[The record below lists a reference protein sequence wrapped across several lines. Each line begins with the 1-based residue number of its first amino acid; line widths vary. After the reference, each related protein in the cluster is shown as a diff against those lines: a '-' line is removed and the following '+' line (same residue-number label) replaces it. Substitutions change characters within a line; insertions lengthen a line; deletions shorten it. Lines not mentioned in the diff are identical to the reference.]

1 MPRAEPQRA
10 RSACKAEVAP
20 PRPYRRASGAA
31 PHARSLPNCCSL
43 CERLKTT
50 WRAAR
55 HERDARRSAAAGGGG
70 VVLRRAAQPRARRR
84 VSRMPPGAVRC
95 SAATRLCC
103 SCAAA
108 SLRRST
114 CLCVRVSLCCC
125 HARAR
130 QERAAREAPRGTRH
144 RGASLTLIARLAA
157 IRRCSLRC
165 TFPDI
170 GAALTRRASPL
181 RHRLAAV
188 RRAAHDRAR
197 AGSGPRPP
205 RLGADAASLGVGH
218 PHLAGSCG
226 RLPRGAHPRRAL
238 LFSALTWHLLL

>member
-1 MPRAEPQRA
+1 MRTR
-10 RSACKAEVAP
+10 
-20 PRPYRRASGAA
+20 GAA
-31 PHARSLPNCCSL
+31 AARLRLAPLTPRGKNPCPGRSRNVQGARAKLRWSRHDRITAAPAPRHNTRSLPNCCSL

-144 RGASLTLIARLAA
+144 RGASLTLIARFAA
-157 IRRCSLRC
+157 IRRCSLRHDRA
-165 TFPDI
+165 DI
-170 GAALTRRASPL
+170 GAALTRRFTP
-181 RHRLAAV
+181 
-188 RRAAHDRAR
+188 
-197 AGSGPRPP
+197 
-205 RLGADAASLGVGH
+205 
-218 PHLAGSCG
+218 
-226 RLPRGAHPRRAL
+226 
-238 LFSALTWHLLL
+238 